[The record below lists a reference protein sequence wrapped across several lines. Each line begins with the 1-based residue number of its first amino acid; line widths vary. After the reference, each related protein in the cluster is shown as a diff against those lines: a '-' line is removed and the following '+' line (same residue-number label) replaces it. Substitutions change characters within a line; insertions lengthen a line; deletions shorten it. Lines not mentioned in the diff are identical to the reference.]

1 MKKNLLLLT
10 GTVLIA
16 GSLAAQNPI
25 IRDQFTAD
33 PTARAFNGRVYMYP
47 SHDIQPPES
56 QRQDWFN
63 MADYHVFSSDNLVD
77 WVDHGVI
84 VDQATVPWVN
94 GAGYSMWAP
103 DCIEKDGKY
112 YFYFPAPWDPA
123 LGEGRGNAIGV
134 AISDTPY
141 GPFVPQPRPIAGVG
155 GIDPGLFIDPKD
167 GKAYITWAGGGLR
180 IAKLKD
186 NMLELDGEPI
196 VVDLPQGG
204 GLKEGPFMFERNGKY
219 YYTFPWVIN
228 NTTEALCYSMGDSPM
243 GPFEYK
249 GVIMDE
255 HENGCWTNHHSLVE
269 FEGQWYLFYHRNDYS
284 PHFDKNRSARI
295 EKVTFNADGTI
306 QKVLPTERGVGI
318 SDARKEIQID
328 RYSTLGQGA
337 SIEYLQRWTNTFAGW
352 KAILARAGAWVQY
365 NDVNFGTGVKKVQA
379 RILAPR
385 GASFK
390 VSTGSLEGTVAEF
403 NVPAGNPE
411 WMIVEAVV
419 AASPNGVQNL
429 FVQNAPAPAPVQGQR
444 AQGPG
449 QVEIDWIKFY

>member
-1 MKKNLLLLT
+1 MKKILFLGAALT
-10 GTVLIA
+10 WTVTVM
-16 GSLAAQNPI
+16 AQNPI

-33 PTARAFNGRVYMYP
+33 PTARVFEGRVYMYP
-47 SHDIQPPES
+47 SHDIYPPES

-77 WVDHGVI
+77 WVDHGKI

-112 YFYFPAPWDPA
+112 YFYFPAPFDPR
-123 LGEGRGNAIGV
+123 LGRGNAIGV

-141 GPFVPQPRPIAGVG
+141 GPFVPEPMPIEGVG
-155 GIDPGLFIDPKD
+155 GIDPGLFIDPAD

-186 NMLELDGEPI
+186 NMTELDGEPQ
-196 VVDLPQGG
+196 VVELPQGG

-219 YYTFPWVIN
+219 YYTFPWVVN

-255 HENGCWTNHHSLVE
+255 HANGCWTNHHSLVE
-269 FEGQWYLFYHRNDYS
+269 FKGQWYLFYHRNDYS

-295 EKVTFNADGTI
+295 EKVFFNEDGTI
-306 QKVLPTERGVGI
+306 QKVAPTERGVGI

-328 RYSTLGQGA
+328 RYSALGAGS
-337 SIEYLQRWTNTFAGW
+337 SIEFLQRWTNTWAGW
-352 KAILARAGAWVQY
+352 KAIMPRAGAWVQY
-365 NDVNFGTGVKKVQA
+365 NDVDFGTGVKRAQA
-379 RILAPR
+379 RILAPN
-385 GASFK
+385 GGSFK
-390 VSTGSLEGTVAEF
+390 VLTGSPDGPAAAEF
-403 NVPAGNPE
+403 TVPAGNPE
-411 WMIVEAVV
+411 WMVVEAAVTATPDGV
-419 AASPNGVQNL
+419 RNIVVQNTSA
-429 FVQNAPAPAPVQGQR
+429 APQQEGQR
-444 AQGPG
+444 ARQI